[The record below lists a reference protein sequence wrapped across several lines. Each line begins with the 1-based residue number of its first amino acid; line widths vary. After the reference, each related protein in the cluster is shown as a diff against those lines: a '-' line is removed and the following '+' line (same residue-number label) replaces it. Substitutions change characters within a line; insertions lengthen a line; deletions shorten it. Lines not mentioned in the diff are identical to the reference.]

1 MDEFVD
7 NLKYF
12 FLIYFYFLNFLNWQK
27 NAFNVT
33 LISIMTI
40 NEVLNIL
47 FGHCTYL
54 LYVYFTI
61 VHECT
66 AVEGSHGNGTSR
78 DLFKLPDHNVD
89 KKERS

>member
-1 MDEFVD
+1 
-7 NLKYF
+7 
-12 FLIYFYFLNFLNWQK
+12 
-27 NAFNVT
+27 
-33 LISIMTI
+33 MTI